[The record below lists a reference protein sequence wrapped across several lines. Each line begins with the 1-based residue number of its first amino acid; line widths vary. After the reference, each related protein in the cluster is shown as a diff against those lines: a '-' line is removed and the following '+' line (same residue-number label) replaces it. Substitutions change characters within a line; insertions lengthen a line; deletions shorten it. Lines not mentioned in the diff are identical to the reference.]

1 MQETIEQIVGYFRYV
16 AQGLEKRKQILRLL
30 GPVGGG
36 KSTPA
41 GLKDLNVGTPGPHD
55 QGWRR
60 GQLGF

>member
-41 GLKDLNVGTPGPHD
+41 GRLKISM
-55 QGWRR
+55 
-60 GQLGF
+60 